1 MENFMRSKEYWQVIE
16 YGVPAMEAETVLT
29 TAQKEELDAV
39 KLKDLKAKN
48 YLLQAID
55 RPILETILKKDTC
68 KQIWD
73 SMKAKYQGNARA
85 KRMQLQALRNEF
97 ETLRMKVRESVA
109 DYFSRTMA
117 IVNKMRV
124 HCDPL
129 EDVVIVEKIL
139 RSMTTKFSYV
149 VCSIEESK
157 HTDELSLDELQSSLL
172 FHERK
177 MD

>member
-1 MENFMRSKEYWQVIE
+1 
-16 YGVPAMEAETVLT
+16 MEAETVLT
-29 TAQKEELDAV
+29 AAQKVELDAV

-97 ETLRMKVRESVA
+97 ETLTMKVGEFVA
-109 DYFSRTMA
+109 NYFSRMMA
-117 IVNKMRV
+117 IENKIRV
-124 HCDPL
+124 HGDPL
-129 EDVVIVEKIL
+129 EDVVMLDNIQN
-139 RSMTTKFSYV
+139 RYV
-149 VCSIEESK
+149 
-157 HTDELSLDELQSSLL
+157 
-172 FHERK
+172 RN
-177 MD
+177 